1 MSGDLVL
8 LRHGESS
15 ANADELFTGALDVPL
30 TQRGR
35 DEARRAG
42 AQLLEAGLWPRH
54 WVCSPQLRA
63 RETADELRLVG
74 PEPDAFEL
82 DGRLL
87 ERNYGALT
95 GHHKS
100 EVLARYGEAQFR
112 AWRRSVDVA
121 PPPLDAGAVEALA
134 LPLAGYPH
142 VHITPTESLHDV
154 IVRIEPLWHEVL
166 LPRLQA
172 GDQILVI
179 AHGNSLRA
187 LCAVIDELSA
197 PEVEG
202 LNIPNAHPLV
212 YRVDAGGVP
221 LPRGGHYLDA
231 ASAHEAAELIARAG
245 GT

>member
-15 ANADELFTGALDVPL
+15 ANADELFTGVLDVPL
-30 TQRGR
+30 TERGR

-42 AQLLEAGLWPRH
+42 EQLLEAGLWPRH

-63 RETADELRLVG
+63 RETADELRRIG
-74 PEPDAFEL
+74 PAPEEFDL

-100 EVLARYGEAQFR
+100 QVLARYGEAQFR
-112 AWRRSVDVA
+112 AWRRSVNVA
-121 PPPLDAGAVEALA
+121 PPPLDAAEVARLEE
-134 LPLAGYPH
+134 PLRGYPH
-142 VHITPTESLHDV
+142 VHVTSTESLHDV
-154 IVRIEPLWHEVL
+154 IVRIEPLWHGDL
-166 LPRLQA
+166 LPRLA
-172 GDQILVI
+172 DGDHVLVI

-187 LCAVIDELSA
+187 LCAVIDRLSDS
-197 PEVEG
+197 EVEA
-202 LNIPNAHPLV
+202 LNLPNAHPLV
-212 YRVDAGGVP
+212 YEVDAGGVP
-221 LPRGGHYLDA
+221 SPRGGHYLDA
-231 ASAHEAAELIARAG
+231 ESARMAAELIARAG

>member
-1 MSGDLVL
+1 MTGVLVI

-15 ANADELFTGALDVPL
+15 ANADELFTGLLDVPL
-30 TQRGR
+30 TERGR

-42 AQLLEAGLWPRH
+42 EQLLEAGLWPSH

-63 RETADELRLVG
+63 RQTADELRRVG
-74 PEPDAFEL
+74 SEPEEFDL

-95 GHHKS
+95 RHHKS
-100 EVLARYGEAQFR
+100 QVLARYGETQFR

-121 PPPLDAGAVEALA
+121 PPPLDAAEVARLEE
-134 LPLAGYPH
+134 PLRGYPH
-142 VHITPTESLHDV
+142 VHVTPTESLHDV
-154 IVRIEPLWHEVL
+154 IVRVEPLWRDVL
-166 LPRLQA
+166 LPLLA
-172 GDQILVI
+172 DGDQVLVI

-187 LCAVIDELSA
+187 LCAVIDRLSDA
-197 PEVEG
+197 DVES

-212 YRVDAGGVP
+212 YEVDAGGVP
-221 LPRGGHYLDA
+221 APRGGHYLDPE
-231 ASAHEAAELIARAG
+231 SAHEAAELIARGG